1 MLVLFYNWDFINF
14 IDDIS
19 MDSETGLGECRS
31 RGHPRRPG
39 ILSQI
44 KKDFVEYFS
53 TTTVHG
59 FSYIVGGRNIL
70 EKVLWVLFIAIG
82 VSFCTHILVNL
93 YQQWEDNPVETTI
106 DEVGLPIQDLP
117 FPAITICD
125 TNSLKMPRRNR
136 WMFLETL
143 LNSLSLSNP
152 KEQMKEMYPGKY
164 TKN

>member
-1 MLVLFYNWDFINF
+1 MED
-14 IDDIS
+14 
-19 MDSETGLGECRS
+19 ETGLGECR
-31 RGHPRRPG
+31 RRKHRPG

-44 KKDFVEYFS
+44 KTDFVEYFS

-59 FSYIVGGRNIL
+59 FSYVVGGRNCL

-82 VSFCTHILVNL
+82 ISFCMHILVNL
-93 YQQWEDNPVETTI
+93 YNQWEESPVETTI
-106 DEVGLPIQDLP
+106 DEVGLPIQNLP

-152 KEQMKEMYPGKY
+152 SEQMREMYPGKY
-164 TKN
+164 TKKVYF